1 MQLWLYKFL
10 LCCWRLISK
19 YAWQKKNAPGLV
31 KMFSYR
37 SGSLR
42 YWKEIEKGILIKKKR
57 KQSLW
62 VWSIDLERPGAKI
75 RKLMERDLM
84 NMTNSY
90 PSGQLETT
98 AEYFLFSCL
107 HCIFCFSHLSD
118 KPTFS
123 FRSVGKESTF
133 GKDTTT
139 SVPFYSQGFFVLTFK
154 FVDHVVPFHAYQVVI
169 ATQRIRAVHVIGLV
183 SVLASPTLSPILN
196 PKILLSWN
204 GFRQQNKLYSQGLWR
219 FSIVPDVFVTVPD
232 MSFFPQ

>member
-1 MQLWLYKFL
+1 MT
-10 LCCWRLISK
+10 
-19 YAWQKKNAPGLV
+19 KKNAPGLV
-31 KMFSYR
+31 KISSYR

-62 VWSIDLERPGAKI
+62 VWSIDLKRPGAKI

-90 PSGQLETT
+90 PRGQLETT

-107 HCIFCFSHLSD
+107 HCIFCFSHLAD

-123 FRSVGKESTF
+123 FRSVGKENTLEKTQLHQCRSILR
-133 GKDTTT
+133 
-139 SVPFYSQGFFVLTFK
+139 VFFVLTFK

-204 GFRQQNKLYSQGLWR
+204 DFRQQNKLYSQGLWR
-219 FSIVPDVFVTVPD
+219 FSIVPYVFVTVPD
-232 MSFFPQ
+232 MFFFPQ